1 MRGQLDRSRKQGF
14 SPGETIEKESD
25 LWEKRTEE
33 QRGLGAREPGD
44 KKRKEKRLG

>member
-14 SPGETIEKESD
+14 SPGEIIEKEND

-33 QRGLGAREPGD
+33 QRGPGAREPGD